1 MALSSQGRRNCCL
14 PTWLLQSIVNFVDSA
29 CVDRLGAFVKDRLR
43 AFVTDRLALREEAR
57 RYWLRVLWGL
67 AAVVSLLALATL
79 GYIVLSAR

>member
-1 MALSSQGRRNCCL
+1 MEGCIVLSRPSELVLADLAPPKHCQLC
-14 PTWLLQSIVNFVDSA
+14 DSA
-29 CVDRLGAFVKDRLR
+29 CVDRLG

>member
-1 MALSSQGRRNCCL
+1 MDVTRDATSSRVAGRRK
-14 PTWLLQSIVNFVDSA
+14 PA
-29 CVDRLGAFVKDRLR
+29 EEDRLG